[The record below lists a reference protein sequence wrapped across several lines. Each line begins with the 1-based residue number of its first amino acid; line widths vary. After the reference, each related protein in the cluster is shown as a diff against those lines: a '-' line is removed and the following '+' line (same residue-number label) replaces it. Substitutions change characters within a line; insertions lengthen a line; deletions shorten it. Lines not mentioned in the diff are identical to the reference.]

1 MTKEISQ
8 IINGLVSS
16 IDNTIIGEYDAINER
31 TNVCKT
37 KWARVGK
44 VVADSSGNE
53 YLINAIEIDEW
64 IKSTAVDPS
73 NLNPLN
79 GVIYLSSPFYL
90 SGTKVATNN
99 EWTKSTNNLTA
110 KTPLAWLLE
119 VIRVRQYGRGN
130 TIDFETDIR
139 LFFLDETDIRNYYTK
154 DHRENVVYPMQN
166 LAMEFIEIVQKDR
179 QFATLDE
186 WELITFSRFGVE
198 RDNGMF
204 QNVLDANLSGVELRV
219 NLTKY
224 KVNCKC

>member
-8 IINGLVSS
+8 IINGLISD
-16 IDNTIIGEYDAINER
+16 IDNTIEGVWDAINER

-44 VVADSSGNE
+44 VVADSVGNE
-53 YLINAIEIDEW
+53 YTITEIEIDEW
-64 IKSTAVDPS
+64 IKSKAVDPT
-73 NLNPLN
+73 NLNPLE
-79 GVIYLSSPFYL
+79 GVIYLSSPFYI
-90 SGTKVATNN
+90 SGTKIATNN
-99 EWTKSTNNLTA
+99 EWTKSTNNMTT

-119 VIRVRQYGRGN
+119 IIRVRKYGRGN
-130 TIDFETDIR
+130 TIDFESDIR

-166 LAMEFIEIVQKDR
+166 LAMEFIEIIQKNR

-204 QNVLDANLSGVELRV
+204 QNILDANLSGVELRV

-224 KVNCKC
+224 KENCVC